1 MSWEAM
7 VAGGG
12 ALTQVIGWVAGG
24 GRVGGSHRLG
34 NVDTEYTETALHCSP
49 AECEH

>member
-1 MSWEAM
+1 M

-12 ALTQVIGWVAGG
+12 VLTQVIGWVAGG

-34 NVDTEYTETALHCSP
+34 DVNTEY
-49 AECEH
+49 